1 MFGEVSRLFVPDI
14 TVKSPDKYLI
24 SCKIRSGA
32 MRREER
38 EKGLCGGGGGG
49 GDR

>member
-14 TVKSPDKYLI
+14 TVKSPDRYLI

-32 MRREER
+32 MRRRER
-38 EKGLCGGGGGG
+38 KRLVRGGGI
-49 GDR
+49 DR